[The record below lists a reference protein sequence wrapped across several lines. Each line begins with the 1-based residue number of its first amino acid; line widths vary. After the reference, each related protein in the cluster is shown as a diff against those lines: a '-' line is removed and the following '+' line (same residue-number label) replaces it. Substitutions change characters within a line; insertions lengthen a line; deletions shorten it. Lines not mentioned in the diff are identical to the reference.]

1 MYLLNYSTFL
11 YKLVFYTHYKM
22 LFQVGWLMLLFLV
35 HCVLRIKIMVKSI
48 KINPVK
54 FYCKTRQ
61 VISGS
66 MTPSIIVLKVFNNK

>member
-1 MYLLNYSTFL
+1 
-11 YKLVFYTHYKM
+11 
-22 LFQVGWLMLLFLV
+22 MLLFLV